1 MSKVILF
8 ITTYYFCSS
17 IFYLEPISKVYAL
30 SGNSTYSNKLY
41 YKMPTETLAKKKTQ
55 KKETGNDLLVISGK
69 SGDPVTCSLLDD
81 KKFHCNQYN
90 KTDHSELRT
99 GFIKNYLAGSE
110 KTIQYAYFLNDT
122 GRLLTECQINIKK
135 INDKPDI
142 NNCKV
147 RKDINF
153 PVKITSGKV
162 LSSVNT
168 LLFIAEDSEIYQ
180 CGYDSKNKIS
190 GCYPTGLK
198 KLSATDVAFNSLYN
212 KIYLYSA
219 NTNKVYSCNFS
230 FDSDSIEKCSPLD
243 LNTGFPDNNIEQ
255 ITTSPDGQ
263 HILLNEKSTL
273 HYCNID
279 KRKMEI
285 NNCMNVYDKF
295 YNIISLTYS
304 RNNDNILYVLD
315 GNIIKSCYLDDTE
328 VQCHKIELNNNI
340 KLTAANKISSAK
352 IFTFLSVKVTNK
364 GGYLLS
370 ASYTT
375 LLNSDKKT
383 NIREKNNLTLNNSK
397 NLLIKGGT
405 GLELYAVAGR
415 KKCFMVDAPGE
426 IHCNRSTMNMACY
439 YNNSSK
445 NIINRPCP
453 SSLYK
458 TSCTPDIFNY
468 VKTSGKAGRTCYW
481 WSIDYKNNKVTAN
494 CYIFYFLIPTGIEPN
509 SLSCDYIQQAMQHNK
524 KIVNKNGKLTIE

>member
-1 MSKVILF
+1 MCRVILF
-8 ITTYYFCSS
+8 ITVYYFCSS
-17 IFYLEPISKVYAL
+17 IFYLGPISKACAL
-30 SGNSTYSNKLY
+30 SGNSTYSNKY
-41 YKMPTETLAKKKTQ
+41 YHEMPAEAPAKEKTQ
-55 KKETGNDLLVISGK
+55 KKEVGNDLLVISGK

-81 KKFHCNQYN
+81 KKFHCDQYN
-90 KTDHSELRT
+90 KADHSELRT

-142 NNCKV
+142 NNCKA
-147 RKDINF
+147 RKDIKI

-168 LLFIAEDSEIYQ
+168 LLLIAEDSEVYQ
-180 CGYDSKNKIS
+180 CGYDPKNKIS
-190 GCYPTGLK
+190 GCYPAGLK
-198 KLSATDVAFNSLYN
+198 NLSATNAAFNSLYN

-230 FDSDSIEKCSPLD
+230 IDSDSIEKCSPLD
-243 LNTGFPDNNIEQ
+243 LNTGFPDNNIQQ
-255 ITTSPDGQ
+255 ITSAPDGQ
-263 HILLNEKSTL
+263 HILLNEKSSL

-279 KRKMEI
+279 KKKMEI
-285 NNCMNVYDKF
+285 NNCMNVYDNF

-315 GNIIKSCYLDDTE
+315 GDIIKSCYLDDTE
-328 VQCHKIELNNNI
+328 VHCSKIELNNNI
-340 KLTAANKISSAK
+340 KLIAANKISSTT

-364 GGYLLS
+364 GGYLLT

-375 LLNSDKKT
+375 LFNSDKKT
-383 NIREKNNLTLNNSK
+383 NIREENNLRLNNSK
-397 NLLIKGGT
+397 NLLIKGGA
-405 GLELYAVAGR
+405 GLELHAMAGR
-415 KKCFMVDAPGE
+415 TKCFIVDAPGE

-445 NIINRPCP
+445 NIINKPCP

-468 VKTSGKAGRTCYW
+468 VKTSGNAETTCYR
-481 WSIDYKNNKVTAN
+481 WSIDYKKKEVTAD
-494 CYIFYFLIPTGIEPN
+494 CYIDYFSVDGCTKYNALP
-509 SLSCDYIQQAMQHNK
+509 CDYIQQAMQHDEKIANK
-524 KIVNKNGKLTIE
+524 SGKLTIE